1 MKAKRSIS
9 GKILFNTIIMM
20 VFLAA
25 VFIVLMT
32 RSMKSLT
39 DSVLSNALPSI
50 VKTASQSVEGSMHML
65 ADRIFMIGDNEVMIS
80 PGSTQEQKMQVLDK
94 AQSGIEFVWL
104 GLYDREGNLYL
115 GEEACPESIQ
125 GRKMFA
131 LMEETQNLVVD
142 DVFSEDDSLELAV
155 GLTITDSEGEFL
167 YYLVGS
173 YSYDI
178 LKDVLNSINISANG
192 EALIVNAEG
201 LIMGHRNTELVKS
214 KTDMEAYVGSRDM
227 EEKAVSGETGVLV
240 LEDPRDTKLISYVPI
255 NGTSWFLTIIVPRND
270 FMGPANDSIFMG
282 ICITLGLLVLAGI
295 FTIRFSSLIRKSLKS
310 VTGRIEL
317 LANGDLKTPADVI
330 RTKDE
335 TQVLSASLNNTITSI
350 NGYISELS
358 EILSSI
364 SEGNFDVSAEGDFN
378 GDFVVMKESLNRII
392 VSLNQML
399 TSVQDSS
406 GEVLETAGIV
416 SESAIQVHTGSSEQ
430 SNSLMVLTEETRA
443 IEENIYEVDNNT
455 RRAGELMEKAIASM
469 DAGDKNMKNLLQAM
483 EDINANSIEITKV
496 NRILE
501 NIASQTNMLALNAS
515 VEASRA
521 GEAGKGFA
529 VVAQEVRMLAAQST
543 ESAQHA
549 SEIIT
554 GSLEAIKNGVAYAN
568 QAAESFENIGDV
580 SGQMSEITRQLE
592 KSVKIQ
598 KESLENMAEQI
609 AQIND
614 VAQKN
619 LNASYESTTASQKL
633 HKQAEKLQYIS
644 GQFRLRRDR

>member
-1 MKAKRSIS
+1 M
-9 GKILFNTIIMM
+9 
-20 VFLAA
+20 
-25 VFIVLMT
+25 
-32 RSMKSLT
+32 
-39 DSVLSNALPSI
+39 
-50 VKTASQSVEGSMHML
+50 
-65 ADRIFMIGDNEVMIS
+65 
-80 PGSTQEQKMQVLDK
+80 
-94 AQSGIEFVWL
+94 
-104 GLYDREGNLYL
+104 
-115 GEEACPESIQ
+115 
-125 GRKMFA
+125 
-131 LMEETQNLVVD
+131 
-142 DVFSEDDSLELAV
+142 
-155 GLTITDSEGEFL
+155 
-167 YYLVGS
+167 
-173 YSYDI
+173 
-178 LKDVLNSINISANG
+178 
-192 EALIVNAEG
+192 
-201 LIMGHRNTELVKS
+201 
-214 KTDMEAYVGSRDM
+214 
-227 EEKAVSGETGVLV
+227 
-240 LEDPRDTKLISYVPI
+240 
-255 NGTSWFLTIIVPRND
+255 
-270 FMGPANDSIFMG
+270 
-282 ICITLGLLVLAGI
+282 
-295 FTIRFSSLIRKSLKS
+295 
-310 VTGRIEL
+310 
-317 LANGDLKTPADVI
+317 
-330 RTKDE
+330 
-335 TQVLSASLNNTITSI
+335 
-350 NGYISELS
+350 
-358 EILSSI
+358 
-364 SEGNFDVSAEGDFN
+364 
-378 GDFVVMKESLNRII
+378 
-392 VSLNQML
+392 
-399 TSVQDSS
+399 QDSS